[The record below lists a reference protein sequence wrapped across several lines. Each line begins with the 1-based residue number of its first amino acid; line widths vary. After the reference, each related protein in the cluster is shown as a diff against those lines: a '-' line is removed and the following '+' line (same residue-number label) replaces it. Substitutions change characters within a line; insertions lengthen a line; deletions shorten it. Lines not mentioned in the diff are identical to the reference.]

1 VPASLGKCAKL
12 KHLRLEAN
20 QLEGAVPDELGQ
32 CGKLEGLDLQEN
44 QLTGGVPA
52 SLGKCSKLKHLRLE
66 ANQLEGAVP
75 ATELAKLTALEML
88 VLFRN
93 EGLTIT
99 ASGAQEL
106 KEALPN
112 AKLLLPRDGTA
123 GQRP

>member
-12 KHLRLEAN
+12 KMLALFRN
-20 QLEGAVPDELGQ
+20 QLEGPIPDELGQ
-32 CGKLEGLDLQEN
+32 CGALELLHLQKN

-52 SLGKCSKLKHLRLE
+52 SLGKCAKLKTLALHENR
-66 ANQLEGAVP
+66 LEGAVP
-75 ATELAKLTALEML
+75 ATELAKLTALEAL
-88 VLFRN
+88 ALFSN

-112 AKLLLPRDGTA
+112 ATLLLPTEVA
-123 GQRP
+123 G